1 MLPIGKETG
10 VDMGIV
16 GWVILAVVVLLLLYV
31 IGIYNRLVRLR
42 ALVKEGF
49 SGITVQLRRR
59 DDLIPNLVE
68 TVKGYATHEREVFE
82 QVSANRSAAL
92 TAGSVQATAQA
103 DAQMTGL
110 LGRLFA
116 VAEAYPELKAN
127 TNFLQLQDQLANI
140 EGELQSARR
149 YYNATVRDLNS
160 TIQSFPP
167 VFIARPMG
175 FTEEPF
181 YQDDDQSIQ
190 TAPKIDF
197 ARPAA

>member
-31 IGIYNRLVRLR
+31 VGIYNRLVRLR
-42 ALVKEGF
+42 ALVKESF

-59 DDLIPNLVE
+59 ADLIPNLVE

-116 VAEAYPELKAN
+116 VAEAYPEIKAN

-167 VFIARPMG
+167 VLIARPMG

>member
-1 MLPIGKETG
+1 M
-10 VDMGIV
+10 V
-16 GWVILAVVVLLLLYV
+16 GWIVLGVVVLALLYV

-59 DDLIPNLVE
+59 ADLIPNLVE
-68 TVKGYATHEREVFE
+68 AVQGYATHEREVFE
-82 QVSANRSAAL
+82 QVSKARAASVS
-92 TAGSVQATAQA
+92 AGSVEATAQA
-103 DAQMTGL
+103 DAQLTGL

-127 TNFLQLQDQLANI
+127 QNFLQLQDQLAGI
-140 EGELQSARR
+140 ETELQSARR

-167 VFIARPMG
+167 VLIARPMG

-181 YQDDDQSIQ
+181 YQDDDQTIQ

>member
-1 MLPIGKETG
+1 MIGW
-10 VDMGIV
+10 IV
-16 GWVILAVVVLLLLYV
+16 VALVVLVLLYFIAV
-31 IGIYNRLVRLR
+31 YNRLVRLR
-42 ALVKEGF
+42 ALVKEAF

-59 DDLIPNLVE
+59 ADLIPNLVE
-68 TVKGYATHEREVFE
+68 TVQGYATHEREVFE
-82 QVSANRSAAL
+82 EVSKARAASVG
-92 TAGSVQATAQA
+92 ASSVQATAQA

-116 VAEAYPELKAN
+116 VAEAYPDLKAN
-127 TNFLQLQDQLANI
+127 QNFLQLQDQLSGI
-140 EGELQSARR
+140 EGELQGARR

-167 VFIARPMG
+167 ALIARPMG

-181 YQDDDQSIQ
+181 YQDEDPAIQ
-190 TAPKIDF
+190 TAPTVSF

>member
-1 MLPIGKETG
+1 MGLIGWI
-10 VDMGIV
+10 IV
-16 GWVILAVVVLLLLYV
+16 GVAVLALVYV
-31 IGIYNRLVRLR
+31 ISIYNGLVRLR

-59 DDLIPNLVE
+59 ADLIPNLVE
-68 TVKGYATHEREVFE
+68 TVQGYATHEREVFE

-92 TAGSVQATAQA
+92 TAGSVAATAQA

-160 TIQSFPP
+160 PIQSFPP
-167 VFIARPMG
+167 VLIARPMG

-181 YQDDDQSIQ
+181 YQDEDQSIQ
-190 TAPKIDF
+190 TAPKVSF